1 MEMQAKLSASA
12 AILGAL
18 TVQRLYYQ
26 RDTQR
31 NIISFLT
38 KPYFL
43 QGNTDPEYLVG
54 EISKSNIL
62 SHNTPL
68 LAGYPSANIS
78 KQKVRRMRFSGL
90 LRPRM
95 ANERNWF
102 LSVWPPK
109 VRNQSLVAHLLLIP
123 IIYEHLISIGIL
135 VLLELPARR
144 IDIAIGGTDNHS
156 NGQSELYQ

>member
-1 MEMQAKLSASA
+1 MGRVFCYSLDHLSASA
-12 AILGAL
+12 AILRAL

-95 ANERNWF
+95 TSGCFYRLRGKNIPAVPIRK
-102 LSVWPPK
+102 K
-109 VRNQSLVAHLLLIP
+109 VSTKWELLDHFP
-123 IIYEHLISIGIL
+123 SQH
-135 VLLELPARR
+135 
-144 IDIAIGGTDNHS
+144 
-156 NGQSELYQ
+156 

>member
-1 MEMQAKLSASA
+1 MISNHTIFMGMCAIVQRPSASA
-12 AILGAL
+12 AILRAL
-18 TVQRLYYQ
+18 TVQRLYHQ

-78 KQKVRRMRFSGL
+78 KQKVRHMRFSGL
-90 LRPRM
+90 LRPRIDAKKSSKSESGFRSGTGINTALVQM
-95 ANERNWF
+95 PKARF
-102 LSVWPPK
+102 PSVK
-109 VRNQSLVAHLLLIP
+109 K
-123 IIYEHLISIGIL
+123 
-135 VLLELPARR
+135 
-144 IDIAIGGTDNHS
+144 
-156 NGQSELYQ
+156 